1 MPFGSWSGGANWSF
15 YSLHTKVVCIA
26 YVAGDESTLN
36 KTIYVAFKI
45 LKLKLTKIGLY
56 VSGDESTLNKTTYV
70 VCQSF

>member
-1 MPFGSWSGGANWSF
+1 M
-15 YSLHTKVVCIA
+15 HMKVVCIA

-56 VSGDESTLNKTTYV
+56 VSGDGSTLNKTTYV
-70 VCQSF
+70 VCQIF